1 MSTIDKAAEVI
12 RTWQYHYPSEM
23 DLNPD
28 WSAVDIAE
36 KLYDAERLA
45 PDLPEPDKGW
55 PDPEESMW
63 HLTDSRGVCGGH
75 VWAYHKYQMVE
86 LALLEK
92 FTELTPAQA
101 RDLADKLRA
110 AANHAEQETTNA

>member
-45 PDLPEPDKGW
+45 HDLPEPDSTLSD
-55 PDPEESMW
+55 PDEAW
-63 HLTDSRGVCGGH
+63 WNITDGHGIHVGH
-75 VWAYHKYQMVE
+75 VWAYREHQSIDLM
-86 LALLEK
+86 LPEK
-92 FTELTPAQA
+92 LTELTPDQA
-101 RDLADKLRA
+101 RDLADKLRS
-110 AANHAEQETTNA
+110 AANHAERNHQ